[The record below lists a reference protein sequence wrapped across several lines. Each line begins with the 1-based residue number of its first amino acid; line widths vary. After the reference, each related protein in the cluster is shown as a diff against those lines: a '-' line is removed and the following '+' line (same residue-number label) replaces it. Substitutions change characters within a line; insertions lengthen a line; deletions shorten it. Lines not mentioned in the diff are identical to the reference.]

1 MYKHKQ
7 KWRSLFCFSVGSN
20 CNLWNRLHFSHVHI
34 RVLCVSELFLLVFLR
49 SSEPTMYHAVQ
60 STHMKHLN
68 LIHGLVCNIFQC
80 DYNLGNT
87 VFSRLSILWYSI
99 SDIWYLK
106 KCTCTSKTNNDRSS
120 FLSFM
125 NSNWCFIFLISTVDS
140 LLVHSCHTSS
150 ISKI

>member
-1 MYKHKQ
+1 MAVFILFLSRLKLQTFH
-7 KWRSLFCFSVGSN
+7 RS
-20 CNLWNRLHFSHVHI
+20 HFSHVHI

-49 SSEPTMYHAVQ
+49 SSEPTLYHAVQ

-68 LIHGLVCNIFQC
+68 LIHGIVCNIFPC

-140 LLVHSCHTSS
+140 LLVHSCCHTSS